1 MALPRFGHL
10 IRVGLKSIRL
20 HVLRSAL
27 TVVSIV
33 LGVASVIVM
42 LAVGEGARF
51 RAIQQIKDLGAS
63 NIIVRSVKPLEDP
76 KQRQQQ
82 GILKYGLTY
91 SDLERIRDTVPTIVS
106 VTPLREFRKDVR
118 VLDHNFE
125 GRVVSVMPNY
135 LETNGLKLAQGRFI
149 SELDNETYANVVV
162 LGAETAE
169 QLFPV
174 EDPMGKSVH
183 VGENHYY
190 RVIGVM
196 EKRSASAGIGG
207 SMAAQDFN
215 RDVYIPFNTDRVRF
229 GSTLSYVKAGT
240 YQVERLDISQ
250 ITVAVDSMDHVR
262 KTASIIQ
269 CLLDQYHPQKDVSL
283 TVPLDLLQ
291 KAEETQRLFT
301 MVLGSIASISLIV
314 GGIGIM
320 NIMLATVTERT
331 REIGIRRAL
340 GAKRKDIAAQFL
352 AESMLLSSVGGVIGV
367 GLGVALSFFVAKK
380 SGMPTIIQPWSP
392 VLALTVSVGV
402 GLIFGTYPARRAAH
416 MDPIEALR
424 HQ

>member
-1 MALPRFGHL
+1 MALPRVVHIL
-10 IRVGLKSIRL
+10 RIGLKSIGL

-82 GILKYGLTY
+82 GILQYGLTFR
-91 SDLERIRDTVPTIVS
+91 DLERMRETIPTIIS
-106 VTPLREFRKDVR
+106 VTPLREFRRDLR
-118 VLDHNFE
+118 VLDHTFE

-135 LETNGLKLAQGRFI
+135 LETNSLKIAQGRFI
-149 SELDNETYANVVV
+149 TDLDNEMFANVVV
-162 LGAETAE
+162 LGGETAE
-169 QLFPV
+169 LLFPT
-174 EDPMGKSVH
+174 DNPLGKSVH
-183 VGENHYY
+183 VGDNHFY
-190 RVIGVM
+190 RVIGIT

-207 SMAAQDFN
+207 SLTAQDYN

-229 GSTLSYVKAGT
+229 GSTLLSVKSGS
-240 YQVERLDISQ
+240 YQVEKLDISQ
-250 ITVAVDSMDHVR
+250 VTLAVDSMAHVR
-262 KTASIIQ
+262 KTATIIQ
-269 CLLDQYHPQKDVSL
+269 CVLDQFHAQKDVSV

-301 MVLGSIASISLIV
+301 LVLGAIASISLIV

-340 GAKRKDIAAQFL
+340 GAKRRDIAAQFL
-352 AESMLLSSVGGVIGV
+352 AESMLLSSTGGLIGI
-367 GLGVALSFFVAKK
+367 GLGVLLSILVAKK

-392 VLALTVSVGV
+392 ILAFTVSVGV

>member
-1 MALPRFGHL
+1 MALPRIGHIL
-10 IRVGLKSIRL
+10 RIGLKSIRL
-20 HVLRSAL
+20 HMLRSAL

-42 LAVGEGARF
+42 LAVGEGARYH
-51 RAIQQIKDLGAS
+51 AIQQIKGMGAS
-63 NIIVRSVKPLEDP
+63 NIIVRSAKPLEDP
-76 KQRQQQ
+76 KQRQQE
-82 GILKYGLTY
+82 GILTYGLTY
-91 SDLERIRDTVPTIVS
+91 RDLERIRETVPTIVS
-106 VTPLREFRKDVR
+106 VTPMREFRKDVR
-118 VLDHNFE
+118 VFDRHFE

-135 LETNGLKLAQGRFI
+135 LETNGLKIAQGRFI
-149 SELDNETYANVVV
+149 SDLDNETFAYVVV
-162 LGAETAE
+162 LGGESAEI
-169 QLFPV
+169 LFPV
-174 EDPMGKSVH
+174 ENPVGKSVR

-207 SMAAQDFN
+207 SLTAQDYN

-229 GSTLSYVKAGT
+229 GSTLFYVKAGT
-240 YQVERLDISQ
+240 YQMEKLDISQ
-250 ITVAVDSMDHVR
+250 ITIAVDSMDHVR
-262 KTASIIQ
+262 KTAIIIQ
-269 CLLDQYHPQKDVSL
+269 CLLDQFHSQKDVSV

-301 MVLGSIASISLIV
+301 LVLGAIASISLIV

-340 GAKRKDIAAQFL
+340 GAKRRDIASQFL
-352 AESMLLSSVGGVIGV
+352 AESMLLSSTGGLIGI
-367 GLGVALSFFVAKK
+367 GLGVLLSVLVAKK

-392 VLALTVSVGV
+392 ILAFTVSVAV
-402 GLIFGTYPARRAAH
+402 GLIFGTYPARRAAF

-424 HQ
+424 HE

>member
-1 MALPRFGHL
+1 MAIPRVGHI
-10 IRVGLKSIRL
+10 IRVGFKSIRL

-63 NIIVRSVKPLEDP
+63 NIIVRSVKPMEET
-76 KQRQQQ
+76 KQNQQQ
-82 GILKYGLTY
+82 GILQYGLTY

-106 VTPLREFRKDVR
+106 VTPMREFRKDLR
-118 VLDHNFE
+118 LFDRKLE
-125 GRVVSVMPNY
+125 GHVVTVMPNY
-135 LETNGLKLAQGRFI
+135 LETNTLKLAQGRFI
-149 SELDNETYANVVV
+149 SELDNETFANVVV
-162 LGAETAE
+162 LGAGAAE
-169 QLFPV
+169 FLFPV
-174 EDPMGKSVH
+174 ADPIGQSVH
-183 VGENHYY
+183 VGEDHYY
-190 RVIGVM
+190 RIIGVM
-196 EKRSASAGIGG
+196 EKRSPSAGIGG
-207 SMAAQDFN
+207 SLGAQEFN

-229 GSTLSYVKAGT
+229 GQMLMYEKAGT
-240 YQVERLDISQ
+240 FQAERLDISQ
-250 ITVAVDSMDHVR
+250 ITVAVDSMAHVR
-262 KTASIIQ
+262 KTAAIIQ
-269 CLLDQYHPQKDVSL
+269 CLIDQYHPQKDVSL

-301 MVLGSIASISLIV
+301 IVLGSIASISLIV

-340 GAKRKDIAAQFL
+340 GAKRKDIAYQFL
-352 AESMLLSSVGGVIGV
+352 AESMLLSSVGGLIGV
-367 GLGVALSFFVAKK
+367 GLGIGLSLLVAKK

-392 VLALTVSVGV
+392 ILALTVSVGV

>member
-1 MALPRFGHL
+1 MALPRIGH
-10 IRVGLKSIRL
+10 IVRIGLKSIGL
-20 HVLRSAL
+20 HLLRSSL

-63 NIIVRSVKPLEDP
+63 NIIVRSIKPIEEP
-76 KQRQQQ
+76 KQNQQQ
-82 GILKYGLTY
+82 GILQYGLTY
-91 SDLERIRDTVPTIVS
+91 PDLERIRETIPTIAS
-106 VTPLREFRKDVR
+106 VTPLREFRKDIR
-118 VLDHNFE
+118 VHDRKFE
-125 GRVVSVMPNY
+125 GRVVTVMPNY

-149 SELDNETYANVVV
+149 SEIDNANYLNVVV
-162 LGAETAE
+162 LGGETAE
-169 QLFPV
+169 ILFPLA
-174 EDPMGKSVH
+174 DPMGKSVH
-183 VGENHYY
+183 VGDEHFY

-207 SMAAQDFN
+207 SLAAQDFN

-229 GSTLSYVKAGT
+229 GSMIRSEKAGVF
-240 YQVERLDISQ
+240 QVERLDISQ

-262 KTASIIQ
+262 KTATIIQ
-269 CLLDQYHPQKDVSL
+269 CVLDQYHPHKDFSV

-301 MVLGSIASISLIV
+301 IVLGSIASISLIV

-340 GAKRKDIAAQFL
+340 GAKRRDIASQFL
-352 AESMLLSSVGGVIGV
+352 AESMLLASTGGLIGI
-367 GLGVALSFFVAKK
+367 GIGVALSLLVASK

-392 VLALTVSVGV
+392 IVAFTVSVGV
-402 GLIFGTYPARRAAH
+402 GLVFGTYPARRAAH

-424 HQ
+424 HT

>member
-1 MALPRFGHL
+1 MALPRFVHIL
-10 IRVGLKSIRL
+10 RIGLKSIGV

-63 NIIVRSVKPLEDP
+63 NIIVRSVKPIEDP
-76 KQRQQQ
+76 KQRQQE
-82 GILKYGLTY
+82 GILTYGLTHR
-91 SDLERIRDTVPTIVS
+91 DLERIRETVPTIVS
-106 VTPLREFRKDVR
+106 VTPMREFRKDFR
-118 VLDHNFE
+118 ALDRNFE

-135 LETNGLKLAQGRFI
+135 LETNGLKIAQGRFI
-149 SELDNETYANVVV
+149 TDLDNETYANVAV
-162 LGAETAE
+162 LGGETAE
-169 QLFPV
+169 LLFPV
-174 EDPMGKSVH
+174 DDPLGKSVR
-183 VGENHYY
+183 VGENHFY

-207 SMAAQDFN
+207 SLSAQDYN
-215 RDVYIPFNTDRVRF
+215 RDVYIPFNTDQVRF
-229 GSTLSYVKAGT
+229 GAIVFYAKAGT
-240 YQVERLDISQ
+240 YQFEKLEISQ
-250 ITVAVDSMDHVR
+250 ITIAVDTMEHVR
-262 KTASIIQ
+262 KTATIVQ
-269 CLLDQYHPQKDVSL
+269 CLLDQFHPQKDVSL

-301 MVLGSIASISLIV
+301 MVLGAIASISLIV

-340 GAKRKDIAAQFL
+340 GAKRRDIAAQFL
-352 AESMLLSSVGGVIGV
+352 AESMLLSSTGGLIGI
-367 GLGVALSFFVAKK
+367 GLGVLLSILVAKK

-392 VLALTVSVGV
+392 IVAFTVSVGV

>member
-1 MALPRFGHL
+1 MAAPRFVHIL
-10 IRVGLKSIRL
+10 RIGLKSLGL

-76 KQRQQQ
+76 KARQQQ

-91 SDLERIRDTVPTIVS
+91 RDLERIRETVPTIVS
-106 VTPLREFRKDVR
+106 VTPMREFRKDIR
-118 VLDHNFE
+118 VLDHNLE
-125 GRVVSVMPNY
+125 GRVVAVMPNY
-135 LETNGLKLAQGRFI
+135 LATNVLKVAQGRFI
-149 SELDNETYANVVV
+149 TDLDNENFANVVV

-169 QLFPV
+169 ILFPV
-174 EDPMGKSVH
+174 EDALGKSVH

-190 RVIGVM
+190 RVVGVM

-207 SMAAQDFN
+207 SLSAQDYN

-229 GSTLSYVKAGT
+229 GSTLFYAKAGT
-240 YQVERLDISQ
+240 YQIERLDISQ

-262 KTASIIQ
+262 KTATIIQ
-269 CLLDQYHPQKDVSL
+269 CLVDQFHPQKDVSL

-301 MVLGSIASISLIV
+301 MVLGAIASISLIV

-340 GAKRKDIAAQFL
+340 GAKRRDIASQFL
-352 AESMLLSSVGGVIGV
+352 AESILLSSAGGLIGIV
-367 GLGVALSFFVAKK
+367 LGIGLSMLVASR

-392 VLALTVSVGV
+392 ILALTVSIGV

>member
-1 MALPRFGHL
+1 MAVPRIAHILRIGF
-10 IRVGLKSIRL
+10 KSIGL
-20 HVLRSAL
+20 HALRSAL

-51 RAIQQIKDLGAS
+51 RAIQQIKDMGAT

-76 KQRQQQ
+76 KQRQQE
-82 GILKYGLTY
+82 GILTYGLTY
-91 SDLERIRDTVPTIVS
+91 RDLERIRETIPTIVS
-106 VTPLREFRKDVR
+106 VTPLREFRKDIR
-118 VLDHNFE
+118 VFDRSLE

-135 LETNGLKLAQGRFI
+135 LETNGLKMAQGRFI
-149 SELDNETYANVVV
+149 TDLDNEKYENVVV

-169 QLFPV
+169 VLFPV
-174 EDPMGKSVH
+174 DDPIGKSVR

-190 RVIGVM
+190 RVIGVT

-207 SMAAQDFN
+207 SLTAQDYN
-215 RDVYIPFNTDRVRF
+215 RDVYIPFDTDRVRF
-229 GSTLSYVKAGT
+229 GSTLFYVKAGT
-240 YQVERLDISQ
+240 YQMERLDISQ
-250 ITVAVDSMDHVR
+250 ITVAVDSMTHVR
-262 KTASIIQ
+262 KTATILQ
-269 CLLDQYHPQKDVSL
+269 CLLDQFHTQKDVSIV
-283 TVPLDLLQ
+283 VPLDLLQ

-301 MVLGSIASISLIV
+301 IVLGAIASISLIV

-340 GAKRKDIAAQFL
+340 GAKRRDIANQFL
-352 AESMLLSSVGGVIGV
+352 AESMLLSSTGGLIGIA
-367 GLGVALSFFVAKK
+367 LGVLLSILVAKK

-392 VLALTVSVGV
+392 FLAFTVSVGV
-402 GLIFGTYPARRAAH
+402 GLVFGTYPARRAAH

>member
-1 MALPRFGHL
+1 MAIPRIAHIL
-10 IRVGLKSIRL
+10 RIGLKSIGL

-51 RAIQQIKDLGAS
+51 RAIQQIKDMGAT
-63 NIIVRSVKPLEDP
+63 NIIARSVKPLEDP
-76 KQRQQQ
+76 KQRQQE
-82 GILKYGLTY
+82 GILTYGLTY
-91 SDLERIRDTVPTIVS
+91 RDLERIRETIPTIVS
-106 VTPLREFRKDVR
+106 VTPLREFRKDLR
-118 VLDHNFE
+118 VFDRSLE

-135 LETNGLKLAQGRFI
+135 LETNGLKMAQGRFI
-149 SELDNETYANVVV
+149 TDLDNEKFENVVV

-169 QLFPV
+169 ILFPV
-174 EDPMGKSVH
+174 DDPIGKSVR

-190 RVIGVM
+190 RVIGVT

-207 SMAAQDFN
+207 SLTAQDYN
-215 RDVYIPFNTDRVRF
+215 RDVYIPFDTDRVRF
-229 GSTLSYVKAGT
+229 GSTLFYVKAGT
-240 YQVERLDISQ
+240 YQMERLDISQ
-250 ITVAVDSMDHVR
+250 ITVAVDSMAHVR
-262 KTASIIQ
+262 KTATILQ
-269 CLLDQYHPQKDVSL
+269 CVLDQFHAQKDISIV
-283 TVPLDLLQ
+283 VPLDLLQ

-301 MVLGSIASISLIV
+301 IVLGAIASISLIV

-340 GAKRKDIAAQFL
+340 GAKRRDIANQFL
-352 AESMLLSSVGGVIGV
+352 AESMLLSSTGGLIGIAIGV
-367 GLGVALSFFVAKK
+367 LLSILVAKK

-392 VLALTVSVGV
+392 ILAFTVSVGV
-402 GLIFGTYPARRAAH
+402 GLLFGTYPARRAAY

>member
-1 MALPRFGHL
+1 MAIPRIGHI
-10 IRVGLKSIRL
+10 IRVGFKSIRL

-63 NIIVRSVKPLEDP
+63 NIIVRSVKPMEET
-76 KQRQQQ
+76 KQNQQQ
-82 GILKYGLTY
+82 GILQYGLTY

-106 VTPLREFRKDVR
+106 VTPMREFRKDLR
-118 VLDHNFE
+118 LFDRKLE
-125 GRVVSVMPNY
+125 GHVVTVMPNY
-135 LETNGLKLAQGRFI
+135 LETNSLKLAQGRFI

-162 LGAETAE
+162 LGAGRPSFFSRWPIRLARACTSAKITTTA
-169 QLFPV
+169 
-174 EDPMGKSVH
+174 S
-183 VGENHYY
+183 
-190 RVIGVM
+190 
-196 EKRSASAGIGG
+196 SASWRRLPSSGIGG
-207 SMAAQDFN
+207 SLGAQDFN

-229 GSTLSYVKAGT
+229 GQMLMYEKAGT
-240 YQVERLDISQ
+240 FQVERLDISQ
-250 ITVAVDSMDHVR
+250 ITVAVDSMAHVR
-262 KTASIIQ
+262 KTAAIIQ
-269 CLLDQYHPQKDVSL
+269 CLLDQYHTQKDVSL

-301 MVLGSIASISLIV
+301 IVLGSIASISLIV

-340 GAKRKDIAAQFL
+340 GAKRRDIAYQFL
-352 AESMLLSSVGGVIGV
+352 AESMLLSSVGGLIGV
-367 GLGVALSFFVAKK
+367 GLGIGLSLLVAKK